1 MIYCIFY
8 PIIGNESHTL
18 PFLLKYLS
26 TNMNKPHFLDSI
38 FKPENFNSEELKLIW
53 MQFDEIEFQKNECLI
68 EKGKVAGYYYFL
80 ETGFLRSYAIDIEGN
95 DITTKFFSENDIV
108 IDWHS
113 YFLKKPCKESI
124 QALTKGKCW
133 KISFANFMKLFNI
146 EAFREVGRTRLINN
160 YFELKNHSLSVITD
174 QAKDRYL
181 YLLKEK
187 PSIIQNVPLKHIATY
202 LGITDTSLSRIRK
215 ELIQ

>member
-1 MIYCIFY
+1 MDQ
-8 PIIGNESHTL
+8 T
-18 PFLLKYLS
+18 
-26 TNMNKPHFLDSI
+26 HFLASI
-38 FKPENFNSEELKLIW
+38 FKPENFNPAELALIL
-53 MQFDEIEFQKNECLI
+53 MQFEEIDFKKNDYLI
-68 EKGKVAGYYYFL
+68 KKGKVANYYYFL
-80 ETGFLRSYAIDIEGN
+80 ETGFLRSYTIDTEGN
-95 DITTKFFSENDIV
+95 DISTKFFSKNDIV

-124 QALTKGKCW
+124 KAVTPGKCW
-133 KISFANFMKLFNI
+133 KISFSNFMKLFNI

-160 YFELKNHSLSVITD
+160 YFELKNHSISVIAD

-181 YLLKEK
+181 NLIKEK

-215 ELIQ
+215 EMTL